1 MAEKFISERN
11 IRFMLYDVLDAESLT
26 KYDYFS
32 EHSRET
38 FEMVLVTAMKMAT
51 ELLHPVFREMDKNP
65 PVYENGTVKVNP
77 AVRKF
82 MRECGEGGWIAAPF
96 SAEHGGQQIPNLVM
110 GICRFIFSA
119 ANYSGSVYPLLTTG
133 AAHLILSFGTHELI
147 DTYTPK
153 MFSGEWQGTM
163 ALTEPQA
170 GSSLSDV
177 ATTAIPTD
185 KGYYNI
191 KGQKIFISA
200 GEHDGA
206 DNVVHLMMARIQ
218 GAPAGVKGISLF
230 VVPKLRA
237 GDNGALVGNDVTCGG
252 IDHKLGYRGSPIC
265 QLYMGENN
273 DCRGFLV
280 GEPHKGL
287 SYMFQMMNEARIDV
301 GLGATAIATAAY
313 YEALE
318 YTNERPQGRLITEK
332 DPAKPQMPIIGHADV
347 KRMLLFQRAVTE
359 GSLGLIMYLA
369 KLTDLSRVVG
379 EEEKERC
386 ELILDLLTPV
396 AKTYPSEM
404 GILSTSSAI
413 QCLGGYGYCQD
424 FSVEQYFRDMR
435 IHPIHEG
442 TTGIQGMDLL
452 GRKVIMKNGK
462 AFALFLKE
470 TSGTISTAKKYGSLE
485 KEARAL
491 EDALKTL
498 QEITAHLT
506 GFAMK
511 GEIDRF
517 LSDAT
522 LYLEMFG
529 IIAVGWQWLVQ
540 ALAAETK
547 LQSGASSKEG
557 VFYKG
562 KLTVFRYFFEYEL
575 PKIEGL
581 AKVLHNT
588 SGITL
593 GDPVDIFAD

>member
-1 MAEKFISERN
+1 MAEKFISEQN

-26 KYDYFS
+26 QYEYFS

-77 AVRKF
+77 AVKKF
-82 MRECGEGGWIAAPF
+82 MRECGEGGWVAAPF
-96 SAEHGGQQIPNLVM
+96 SADHGGQQMPNLVM

-177 ATTAIPTD
+177 ATTAVPTD
-185 KGYYNI
+185 KGYYFI
-191 KGQKIFISA
+191 KGQKIFISG
-200 GEHDGA
+200 GEHDAA
-206 DNVVHLMMARIQ
+206 DNIVHLMLARIQ

-237 GDNGALVGNDVTCGG
+237 ADDGAFEPNDVTCGG
-252 IDHKLGYRGSPIC
+252 IDHKMGYRGSPIC

-273 DCRGFLV
+273 DCRGYLL
-280 GEPHKGL
+280 GEPNKGL

-318 YTNERPQGRLITEK
+318 YALERPQGRLITEK

-359 GSLGLIMYLA
+359 GSLSLIMYLA
-369 KLTDLSRVVG
+369 KLTDLAKVG
-379 EEEKERC
+379 TEEERERC
-386 ELILDLLTPV
+386 EMILDLLTPV

-424 FSVEQYFRDMR
+424 FSVEQHFRDMR

-462 AFALFLKE
+462 PFALFLKE
-470 TSGTISTAKKYGSLE
+470 VAATISAAEKIDTLG
-485 KEARAL
+485 KEAGILAGAL
-491 EDALKTL
+491 ETLKDV
-498 QEITAHLT
+498 TAHLT

-540 ALAAETK
+540 AIAAEGK
-547 LQSGASSKEG
+547 LQTGSSKDAG
-557 VFYKG
+557 FYHG
-562 KLTVFRYFFEYEL
+562 KVVTFRYFFEYEL

-581 AKVLHNT
+581 AGILKNT

-593 GDPVDIFAD
+593 GDPGDIFAD

>member
-1 MAEKFISERN
+1 MAEKFISEQN

-26 KYDYFS
+26 KYEYFS
-32 EHSRET
+32 EHNRET

-51 ELLHPVFREMDKNP
+51 ELLHPVLREMDKNP
-65 PVYENGTVKVNP
+65 PVYENGTVKVHPN
-77 AVRKF
+77 VKKF

-96 SAEHGGQQIPNLVM
+96 SADHGGQQIPNLVM

-133 AAHLILSFGTHELI
+133 AGHLILSFGTHELI

-177 ATTAIPTD
+177 ATTAVPAD
-185 KGYYNI
+185 NGYYLI
-191 KGQKIFISA
+191 KGQKIFISG
-200 GEHDGA
+200 GEHDA
-206 DNVVHLMMARIQ
+206 VDNVVHLMMARIQ

-230 VVPKLRA
+230 VVPKLRI
-237 GDNGALVGNDVTCGG
+237 GEGGTLEPNDVTCGG

-265 QLYMGENN
+265 QLYMGENG
-273 DCRGFLV
+273 DCRGYLV
-280 GEPHKGL
+280 GEPNKGL

-313 YEALE
+313 FEALE
-318 YTNERPQGRLITEK
+318 YANERPQGRLITEK

-347 KRMLLFQRAVTE
+347 KRMLLFQRAITE

-369 KLTDLSRVVG
+369 KLTDLSKVAD

-462 AFALFLKE
+462 AFALYLKE
-470 TSGTISTAKKYGSLE
+470 VAASIAAAEQAGTLG
-485 KEARAL
+485 KEAAAL
-491 EDALKTL
+491 AGAVEILKDV
-498 QEITAHLT
+498 TAHLT

-540 ALAAETK
+540 AVAAETK
-547 LQSGASSKEG
+547 LNSGASKQES
-557 VFYKG
+557 FYRG
-562 KLTVFRYFFEYEL
+562 KLYTFRYFFEYEL
-575 PKIEGL
+575 PKIEGI
-581 AKVLHNT
+581 AKILKNT
-588 SGITL
+588 SGITIQAAE
-593 GDPVDIFAD
+593 DIFADV